1 MPEYTANV
9 SFASHLK
16 HHIVVAYYESN
27 KPLEVNVM
35 ITCKSGLRG
44 NVLKLYDIN
53 EIQDLH
59 AALGQI
65 IQDDDLNMQEKLHT
79 PIGKEPF

>member
-1 MPEYTANV
+1 MSDIAFSV
-9 SFASHLK
+9 QLK
-16 HHIVVAYYESN
+16 QHIVVSYYEGN
-27 KPLEVNVM
+27 KPTNVNVM

-44 NVLKLYDIN
+44 NVLKLYDID
-53 EIQDLH
+53 EVQDLH
-59 AALGQI
+59 TVLGQI

>member
-1 MPEYTANV
+1 MTEHTATV
-9 SFASHLK
+9 AFAAHLK
-16 HHIVVAYYESN
+16 HHIVVAYYESH
-27 KPLEVNVM
+27 KPVDVNVM

-44 NVLKLYDIN
+44 NVLKLYDID

-59 AALGQI
+59 AVLGQI

>member
-1 MPEYTANV
+1 MYDIAF
-9 SFASHLK
+9 SAQLK
-16 HHIVVAYYESN
+16 QHIVVSYYEIN
-27 KPLEVNVM
+27 KPTNVNVM

-53 EIQDLH
+53 EVQDLH
-59 AALGQI
+59 TALGQI
-65 IQDDDLNMQEKLHT
+65 IQDDDLKIQEILLHT

>member
-1 MPEYTANV
+1 MADIAF
-9 SFASHLK
+9 SAQLK
-16 HHIVVAYYESN
+16 QHIVVSYCEGN
-27 KPLEVNVM
+27 KPTNVNVM

-44 NVLKLYDIN
+44 NVLKLYDID
-53 EIQDLH
+53 EVQDLH
-59 AALGQI
+59 TVLGQI